1 MVPAPPV
8 VLVERNSGLLMNE
21 EPSKVWFPSVKNKSK
36 SLVTVVPLLN
46 VVDGGK
52 ESVAESPSLVFKFT
66 RRMSKSSP

>member
-1 MVPAPPV
+1 MVPTPPV
-8 VLVERNSGLLMNE
+8 VLVERNSGLLKTE

-46 VVDGGK
+46 VVDEGK

-66 RRMSKSSP
+66 RRMSTSSP